1 MGHYDFGQLLPA
13 KRDSGQLHADA
24 AEASTKALRC
34 LLPSE
39 GELPARRVLAPAGA
53 ATTEQREQQAEEQRE
68 QRARAHHTLALIGL
82 QVAGTG
88 DRVARFLVTAAG
100 LGAVHA
106 VEPGR
111 ASYVTMRSVNTSA
124 AKAAPGLEVTVAAAA
139 VRAHEGTV
147 LTVSAVTA
155 LSLAPVADPAR
166 IAVRTLA
173 GDMVAGMPVATG
185 WTAVATTL
193 AVETGGARLV
203 TFGSVPARFARQTA
217 AFDDCA
223 RLLAFALATPTATAQ
238 AVEASGA
245 WLATILAP
253 VARIAGA
260 RAVHRVAATAEALT
274 IAIAA
279 GAERALATL
288 AAAALLLAGRRVA
301 GALVVAAAA
310 PPACVAQAGACLW
323 IASRSSAAVACA
335 GALSTPPARL
345 APARAAPWV
354 ARAMLAL
361 ASMLAARAPAARV
374 TRTLSG
380 HVLALS
386 VRVATAP
393 LLAVGAPEL
402 ARALG
407 VAVGT
412 EVAVSAAALA
422 WPHAHLVF

>member
-1 MGHYDFGQLLPA
+1 MVPFQPGSHVRQRPSTTVHGCWPLHWPHLRKGQEAGPDGA
-13 KRDSGQLHADA
+13 PLH
-24 AEASTKALRC
+24 
-34 LLPSE
+34 PSAFPPP
-39 GELPARRVLAPAGA
+39 GP
-53 ATTEQREQQAEEQRE
+53 QR
-68 QRARAHHTLALIGL
+68 L
-82 QVAGTG
+82 
-88 DRVARFLVTAAG
+88 
-100 LGAVHA
+100 
-106 VEPGR
+106 
-111 ASYVTMRSVNTSA
+111 
-124 AKAAPGLEVTVAAAA
+124 
-139 VRAHEGTV
+139 
-147 LTVSAVTA
+147 
-155 LSLAPVADPAR
+155 
-166 IAVRTLA
+166 
-173 GDMVAGMPVATG
+173 
-185 WTAVATTL
+185 
-193 AVETGGARLV
+193 
-203 TFGSVPARFARQTA
+203 
-217 AFDDCA
+217 
-223 RLLAFALATPTATAQ
+223 PTATAQ

-245 WLATILAP
+245 WLATVLAP

-310 PPACVAQAGACLW
+310 PPAYVAQAGARLW

-335 GALSTPPARL
+335 SALSAPPARL

-354 ARAMLAL
+354 ACAVLAL

-402 ARALG
+402 ARALCKNQVRG
-407 VAVGT
+407 
-412 EVAVSAAALA
+412 
-422 WPHAHLVF
+422 